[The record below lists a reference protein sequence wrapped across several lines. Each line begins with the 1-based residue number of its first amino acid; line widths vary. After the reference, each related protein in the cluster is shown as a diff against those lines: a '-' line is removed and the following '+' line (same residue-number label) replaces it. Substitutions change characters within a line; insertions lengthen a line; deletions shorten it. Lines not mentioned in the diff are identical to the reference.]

1 MEEPMTIVK
10 QMEIRDNI
18 KKYFDIAYSGEPV
31 IVPRKDNKNVVIISE
46 DAFKEYERYKNN
58 IEYLKMLDSSIR
70 QAKEGKTTIT
80 DLHDLLKY
88 E

>member
-1 MEEPMTIVK
+1 MTIVK

-58 IEYLKMLDSSIR
+58 IEYLKNVG
-70 QAKEGKTTIT
+70 Q
-80 DLHDLLKY
+80 LHQTGQRRKDDHNRSA
-88 E
+88 

>member
-1 MEEPMTIVK
+1 MTIVK

>member
-1 MEEPMTIVK
+1 MTSVK